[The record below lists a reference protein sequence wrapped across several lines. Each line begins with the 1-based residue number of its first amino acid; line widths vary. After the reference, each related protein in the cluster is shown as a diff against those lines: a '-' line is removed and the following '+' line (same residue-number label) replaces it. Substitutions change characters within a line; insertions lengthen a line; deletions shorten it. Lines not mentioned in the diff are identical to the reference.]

1 MRYSPK
7 AGNRGYF
14 SPKVK
19 QPGRVGD
26 HTHLHISAEVK
37 NEWSYTY
44 IPPIY
49 FHGVHMGNFNLTIGA
64 A

>member
-7 AGNRGYF
+7 TGNRGYF

-44 IPPIY
+44 ITQYTSMVCTWATLI
-49 FHGVHMGNFNLTIGA
+49 
-64 A
+64 